1 MNTFYK
7 VETQKTL
14 GTAVKDLKANLLA
27 MGFGTLF
34 ELNFRDKIAEKG
46 FSIDND
52 FVLIEVCHA
61 KIASEILNAN
71 IEVGFILPCK
81 LVVYEKENATY
92 KGYVN
97 NLFDNSNLTPI
108 STKVKL
114 PILIK
119 TNFQKNNKECR
130 QYQRG

>member
-7 VETQKTL
+7 AETQKTL

-27 MGFGTLF
+27 KGFGTLF
-34 ELNFRDKIAEKG
+34 ELNFKDKIEEKG
-46 FSIDND
+46 FTIEND

-92 KGYVN
+92 IGLLKPTTLIPLIDDSFTDAANEVEAILVQAVN
-97 NLFDNSNLTPI
+97 ES
-108 STKVKL
+108 V
-114 PILIK
+114 
-119 TNFQKNNKECR
+119 
-130 QYQRG
+130 